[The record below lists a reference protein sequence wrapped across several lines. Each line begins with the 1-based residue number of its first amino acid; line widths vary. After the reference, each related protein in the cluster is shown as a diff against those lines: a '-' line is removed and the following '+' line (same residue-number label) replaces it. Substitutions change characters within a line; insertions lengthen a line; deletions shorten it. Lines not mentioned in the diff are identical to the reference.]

1 LKKACLYKLFLLLCL
16 SSVAQQS
23 RQLFLDAFAKANS
36 TNKVKLVASK
46 NFQEIAGV
54 YPLIK
59 DTLDRIKKTVYHNPQ
74 SGRLKFLFDKIDS
87 DHEAYSGH
95 YAKAIFILENS
106 LRNHAADI
114 NDSLRCLVGL
124 KKLFLKI
131 RNYNK
136 AIELHYLIELR
147 KSKATDIPE
156 NELGAKK
163 SSIYHQLGLTE
174 KAIGERRKE
183 YEKLAAKGD
192 TNATVS
198 YYNDMGVFFNVLKN
212 SDSAKSYF
220 LKAKYLLEHMQY
232 PAINE
237 VQINFFKALVDGNL
251 GLAYYNNGKVREA
264 VPLLQRD
271 VYYSRKSNNFESA
284 VNSYLLLVRSQLA
297 LGDKHL
303 AELYLDTARILVTE
317 DVTELAPKLKFILT
331 QADYYNATGDF
342 SRANENYR
350 QYLGLSEK
358 ARIIENAQ
366 RLQNEKVS
374 IGVEQREIELAERDK
389 MLKQIQLNEAR
400 DRSFRAYLL
409 AGTLVML
416 VIMCFLIY
424 NNYSSKKR
432 EEQLSTKNKQISRQ
446 KFQIEQ
452 SLKDKD
458 VLIKEI
464 HHRVKNNLQIIT
476 SMLSL
481 QISKIDDEKT
491 ESILRDAKQRIS
503 SIALTH
509 QMLYQ
514 KENLSTVNLGEYLER
529 LVRQIEHIMPL
540 SNIELLTNISSQ
552 NSRLSIDN
560 AVPLGLLVNELLTNA
575 YKHAFPE
582 VGRGRIRVSLT
593 EDESSFTVEISDNG
607 VGLPHNFDS
616 QERKTLGM
624 ELIYILAE
632 QLDSGLIIENAN
644 GSCFKLNVKKT

>member
-1 LKKACLYKLFLLLCL
+1 MKKAWLYSVCLLICL
-16 SSVAQQS
+16 SGAAQQS
-23 RQLFLDAFAKANS
+23 RQLFLDAFASAS
-36 TNKVKLVASK
+36 PANKVKLVASK
-46 NFQEIAGV
+46 NFSEIAGV

-59 DTLDRIKKTVYHNPQ
+59 DTLERIKKSMYLDPQ
-74 SGRLKFLFDKIDS
+74 PGRLKFLFDKIDS
-87 DHEAYSGH
+87 DREAHTGH
-95 YAKAIFILENS
+95 YAKAIFILENC
-106 LRNHAADI
+106 LRNHAMEI

-124 KKLFLKI
+124 KKLFLRI

-136 AIELHYLIELR
+136 AIELHYLIEL
-147 KSKATDIPE
+147 KKEKATELPE

-163 SSIYHQLGLTE
+163 SSIYYQLGLTE
-174 KAIGERRKE
+174 KAIAERRKE
-183 YEKLAAKGD
+183 FGRLTVKGD
-192 TNATVS
+192 TNLIVS
-198 YYNDMGVFFNVLKN
+198 FYNDMGVFFNTLKN
-212 SDSAKSYF
+212 SDSAKVYF
-220 LKAKYLLEHMQY
+220 LKAKYLLERMQY
-232 PAINE
+232 AAINE
-237 VQINFFKALVDGNL
+237 MQISFFKALVDGNL
-251 GLAYYNNGKVREA
+251 GLAYYNSGRVREA
-264 VPLLQRD
+264 VPLLQKD

-284 VNSYLLLVRSQLA
+284 VNSYLLLVKSQLD
-297 LGDKHL
+297 LGSKRL
-303 AELYLDTARILVTE
+303 AELYLDSARTLVTE
-317 DVTELAPKLKFILT
+317 EVTELNPKLKFILT
-331 QADYYNATGDF
+331 QANYYDAIGNF
-342 SRANENYR
+342 SRANDNYR
-350 QYLGLSEK
+350 HYLALSDK
-358 ARIIENAQ
+358 ARAIENAQ

-400 DRSFRAYLL
+400 ERSFRAYLL
-409 AGTLVML
+409 GGALVML
-416 VIMCFLIY
+416 VIISFLIF
-424 NNYSSKKR
+424 NNYHAKKR
-432 EEQLSTKNKQISRQ
+432 EEQLSNKNRQISQQ

-481 QISKIDDEKT
+481 QMNKVDDEKT
-491 ESILRDAKQRIS
+491 GAILRDAKQRIS

-514 KENLSTVNLGEYLER
+514 KENLSSVNLGEYLER
-529 LVRQIEHIMPL
+529 LVRQIELIMPL
-540 SNIELLTNISSQ
+540 SNIELHTSIPSQ

-582 VGRGRIRVSLT
+582 VVKGRITVALT
-593 EDESSFTVEISDNG
+593 EDEETFTLEISDNG
-607 VGLPHNFDS
+607 VGLPDNFDT

-632 QLDSGLIIENAN
+632 QLDSGLIIESAN